1 MKIQNPRTYVDKIPH
16 LSPRVI
22 MKVKNFSETEE
33 TLKKKI
39 LFKKVKEN

>member
-1 MKIQNPRTYVDKIPH
+1 MKIENRRTYVDKIPH

-22 MKVKNFSETEE
+22 IKLKNFSETE

-39 LFKKVKEN
+39 LFKKVKKN